1 MSTYIPT
8 VWKNNATP
16 SINAENLNHLE
27 AGVLALHVDLA
38 QLVTGVTP
46 AGYATR
52 AKVAES
58 VSPASR
64 LVIGGVRMWVDLAD
78 PSSPV
83 GYLEV

>member
-27 AGVLALHVDLA
+27 AGVLAAHVGIA

-52 AKVAES
+52 AKIAES
-58 VSPASR
+58 VAPASR
-64 LVIGGVRMWVDLAD
+64 LVVGGVRMWVSLAD

>member
-8 VWKNNATP
+8 VWKNNTTP

-27 AGVLALHVDLA
+27 AGVLMAHNEITDI
-38 QLVTGVTP
+38 VTGVTP

-52 AKVAES
+52 AKVAET
-58 VSPASR
+58 VTPASR
-64 LVIGGVRMWVDLAD
+64 LIIGGVRMWVDLAD

>member
-1 MSTYIPT
+1 MGTYIPT

-27 AGVLALHVDLA
+27 AGIVSANVDIVS
-38 QLVTGVTP
+38 LVTGAAP

-64 LVIGGVRMWVDLAD
+64 VVVGGVRMWVDLSD